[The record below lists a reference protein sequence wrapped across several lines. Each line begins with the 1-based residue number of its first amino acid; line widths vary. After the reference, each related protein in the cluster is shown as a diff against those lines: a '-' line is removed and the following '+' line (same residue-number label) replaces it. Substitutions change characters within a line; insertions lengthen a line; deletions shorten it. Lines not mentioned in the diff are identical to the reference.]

1 MKYNQFP
8 LVTDNIDKM
17 RYSESRCGDTQAEKM
32 SRNSDRIKNPI
43 CQGPAKVAEEILE
56 ALKKPTFNVWL
67 VQDKEMLTL
76 LEHMFYN
83 LNLVTH
89 FKMEPQSLQQFL
101 HSLQDHYRQNPF
113 HNFRH
118 GFCVTQMMYSMIYL
132 CRLQELLSP
141 EDVVTLMVAALCH
154 DVDHPGLNNN
164 YQVNACTELASR
176 YQNKSPLENHHC
188 AITMEILSHEQCNIF
203 RHMDPEETRK
213 ILEGITELILATDMV
228 HHPQILQSLQDA
240 QNFSFSNKDHVTL
253 LRKGL
258 VKFCDLSNEAR
269 PEVVAE
275 RWADLLMDE
284 YFLQSDREKDEGLP
298 VTQYMDRDTVTK
310 AESQRSFITFLI
322 IPLCEALCQIFPQM
336 KVGML
341 QPLMEAKMRYERQI
355 TEEPNKSL

>member
-1 MKYNQFP
+1 
-8 LVTDNIDKM
+8 M
-17 RYSESRCGDTQAEKM
+17 RYSESRCGDAQAKKM
-32 SRNSDRIKNPI
+32 SRNRDRIKNPI

-101 HSLQDHYRQNPF
+101 HRIQDHYRQNPF

-228 HHPQILQSLQDA
+228 HHPQILRSLQDA

-253 LRKGL
+253 
-258 VKFCDLSNEAR
+258 
-269 PEVVAE
+269 
-275 RWADLLMDE
+275 
-284 YFLQSDREKDEGLP
+284 SDREKDEGLP

-341 QPLMEAKMRYERQI
+341 QPLMEAKMRYKRQI